1 MMLIINGV
9 KTEAKKLNTTI
20 VAIIIRANETVSSL
34 LKTFLNILLKH
45 RNSFRKTNRYRICY
59 IVII

>member
-34 LKTFLNILLKH
+34 LKTFLNILLKCP
-45 RNSFRKTNRYRICY
+45 NI
-59 IVII
+59 